1 MSKVSKAFA
10 EVWPVV
16 RFILTHKA
24 TYRFLVVILGALG
37 VANADHLGDTLEA
50 IATALFGPLG

>member
-1 MSKVSKAFA
+1 MSKVSNILK

-24 TYRFLVVILGALG
+24 TYRFLVVLLGALG